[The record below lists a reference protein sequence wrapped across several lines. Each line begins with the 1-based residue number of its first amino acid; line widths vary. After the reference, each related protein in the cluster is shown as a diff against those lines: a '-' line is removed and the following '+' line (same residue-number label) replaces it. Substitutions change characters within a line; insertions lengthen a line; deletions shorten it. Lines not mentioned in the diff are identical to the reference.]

1 MALPRESAFLPTI
14 KCSSCGR
21 DVEIS
26 MMGDHLCGGPTAE
39 LSPPPEADEGF
50 DSQFSQPTSGKY
62 GWTPPPVDTEAAN
75 RAFMHRG
82 QLTPVSQPSGSR
94 SASPIIDSGLPATGR
109 AGDLSSRSPGAIRRP
124 GGYGGFGDHGKD
136 EPDSALSSSF
146 GRPAGPG
153 FMQRM
158 NTIAP
163 GPFDTSR
170 SPSTAAFPTRKD
182 SLEKYD
188 GPSLEELARPYDDR
202 PSTSPSNTSGAGNL
216 AAPPRAPRKNATKLR
231 LHQPVR
237 DISKTL
243 AQPSVAGKNFFCTR
257 NTARSPTAIER
268 RRPPVEIIDEPG
280 HIEEAAAPNQSAGEP
295 PAQKLGIR

>member
-62 GWTPPPVDTEAAN
+62 GWTPPPVDTEAA
-75 RAFMHRG
+75 R
-82 QLTPVSQPSGSR
+82 
-94 SASPIIDSGLPATGR
+94 
-109 AGDLSSRSPGAIRRP
+109 AIRRP

-216 AAPPRAPRKNATKLR
+216 AAPPRAPRKNGYGGFGRPGTA
-231 LHQPVR
+231 
-237 DISKTL
+237 DE
-243 AQPSVAGKNFFCTR
+243 PSVAGKNFFCTR